1 MSKLQI
7 ALHLPPAGSYID
19 KNFQRSSRDL
29 NRILDGRAQQEISM
43 ASRLMEQDPSISR
56 TQALSAA
63 YELLERSSQR
73 SCTESAEADSF
84 QQFQRAQPMRC

>member
-1 MSKLQI
+1 MSKLQH

-29 NRILDGRAQQEISM
+29 NRILDGRVQQEI
-43 ASRLMEQDPSISR
+43 AIAGRLMEQDPSVSR

-63 YELLERSSQR
+63 YELLERSSQHTF
-73 SCTESAEADSF
+73 SEEADSF
-84 QQFQRAQPMRC
+84 QQSQRVQPMRC